1 MNDLELKINGKIY
14 DIAIIGSGMAAAPL
28 FMPPDLDLA
37 LLFLVIYQE
46 ALLLRLI
53 W

>member
-14 DIAIIGSGMAAAPL
+14 DIAIIGSGMAAPL